1 MNLLNLKYFVDIAN
15 HGSVSA
21 AARANIIAQ
30 QSMSDHLKKLE
41 QHYGT
46 PLFYR
51 TKPLTLTPA
60 GEILFHAAQEV
71 LTRLEQAN
79 QDIRAACPE
88 QEAVL
93 GLGLIYSDIPPFL
106 GELLAQLPQQ
116 QNADFTVRVHSDC
129 IRSSPLPEDIELI
142 LSPFSPAPDWEG
154 ISLFEDRVAAVV
166 RADLMDRVYGPRRPI
181 VEQAMRETGDLT
193 LLSELPFL
201 QFTPDGPTP
210 DVSSA
215 ESLHLPNIVLRTGNG
230 ELQNSACR
238 SGQCAVTLMVDYA
251 RRAFS
256 DRDDILIFPLSGPRD
271 GVEFR
276 IYYRA
281 GKPLSRQ
288 ASAFLRVARD
298 YLQADT

>member
-15 HGSVSA
+15 HGGISA
-21 AARANIIAQ
+21 AARVNIIAQ

-41 QHYGT
+41 QYYGT
-46 PLFYR
+46 PLFFR

-71 LTRLEQAN
+71 LTRLEQAK
-79 QDIRAACPE
+79 QDIRAASPQ

-106 GELLAQLPQQ
+106 GDLLAQFPKQEGT
-116 QNADFTVRVHSDC
+116 NFTVRVHSDC
-129 IRSSPLPEDIELI
+129 IRTTPFPDDVELI
-142 LSPFSPAPDWEG
+142 LSPFSPAPDWES
-154 ISLFEDRVAAVV
+154 ITLFEDRVAAVV
-166 RADLMDRVYGPRRPI
+166 RADLMDMVYGSRRAA
-181 VEQAMRETGDLT
+181 VEKAVRETGDLT

-238 SGQCAVTLMVDYA
+238 TGQCAITLMVDYA

-271 GVEFR
+271 SVEFR
-276 IYYRA
+276 VYYRA
-281 GKPLSRQ
+281 GKSLSPQ
-288 ASAFLRVARD
+288 ASAFLRVAWD
-298 YLQADT
+298 YLKEN

>member
-46 PLFYR
+46 PLFFR

-60 GEILFHAAQEV
+60 GEILFQAAQEV
-71 LTRLEQAN
+71 LTRLERAGQE
-79 QDIRAACPE
+79 IRALCPE
-88 QEAVL
+88 QESVL
-93 GLGLIYSDIPPFL
+93 GLGLIYSDMPPFL
-106 GELLAQLPQQ
+106 GELLAQLHRQKRS
-116 QNADFTVRVHSDC
+116 DFTVRVHTDC
-129 IRSSPLPEDIELI
+129 IRTTPFPDDVELI
-142 LSPFSPAPDWEG
+142 LSPFPPAPDWEG

-166 RADLMDRVYGPRRPI
+166 RADLMDRVYGSRRPA
-181 VEQAMRETGDLT
+181 VEQTLQETGDLT

-210 DVSSA
+210 DVSSP
-215 ESLHLPNIVLRTGNG
+215 ERLHLPNIVLRTGSG

-238 SGQCAVTLMVDYA
+238 SGQCAITVMADYA

-256 DRDDILIFPLSGPRD
+256 DRDDMLIFPLFGPRD
-271 GVEFR
+271 SVEFR
-276 IYYRA
+276 VYYRA
-281 GKPLSRQ
+281 GKPLSPQ
-288 ASAFLRVARD
+288 ASAFLRVARE
-298 YLQADT
+298 YLREG

>member
-41 QHYGT
+41 QYYGT

-60 GEILFHAAQEV
+60 GELLYHAAQEV
-71 LTRLEQAN
+71 LTRLEQAK
-79 QDIRAACPE
+79 QDIRATAPQ

-93 GLGLIYSDIPPFL
+93 GLGLIYSDVPPFL
-106 GELLAQLPQQ
+106 AELLAQFPQQ
-116 QNADFTVRVHSDC
+116 QSTGFTIRVHSDC
-129 IRSSPLPEDIELI
+129 IRTTPFPDDVELI
-142 LSPFSPAPDWEG
+142 LSPFSPAPDWEC

-166 RADLMDRVYGPRRPI
+166 RTDLMDRVYGSRRPA

-201 QFTPDGPTP
+201 QFTPDVPTP

-230 ELQNSACR
+230 ELQNSVCR

-256 DRDDILIFPLSGPRD
+256 DRDDILVFPLSGPQD
-271 GVEFR
+271 SVEFR

-288 ASAFLRVARD
+288 ATAFIRVAKQ
-298 YLQADT
+298 YLQEE

>member
-46 PLFYR
+46 PLFFR

-60 GEILFHAAQEV
+60 GEILFRTAQEV
-71 LTRLEQAN
+71 LTRLEQAK
-79 QDIRAACPE
+79 QEIRVVCPE
-88 QEAVL
+88 QKAVL

-106 GELLAQLPQQ
+106 SELLVQLPQR
-116 QNADFTVRVHSDC
+116 QNANFTVQVLSDC
-129 IRSSPLPEDIELI
+129 IRTSPIPDDVELV
-142 LSPFSPAPDWEG
+142 LSPFSPGPDWEG
-154 ISLFEDRVAAVV
+154 VSLFEDRVAAVV

-181 VEQAMRETGDLT
+181 VEQAMHETGDLT
-193 LLSELPFL
+193 LLGELPFL
-201 QFTPDGPTP
+201 QFTPDGPTL

-215 ESLHLPNIVLRTGNG
+215 ESLGLPNIVLRTGNG

-238 SGQCAVTLMVDYA
+238 NGQCAVTLMVDYA
-251 RRAFS
+251 RRAFR

-271 GVEFR
+271 ACEFR
-276 IYYRA
+276 IYFRV
-281 GKPLSRQ
+281 GRTLSPQ
-288 ASAFLRVARD
+288 ASAFMQVAQEF
-298 YLQADT
+298 LQVD